1 MNPIF
6 QAMIHTI
13 LRRKRTCRKC
23 KRYQIVPASKGL
35 KFRKSDDDDALQK
48 RKRRS
53 FLSKLFNFD

>member
-6 QAMIHTI
+6 QAIVYHTI

-23 KRYQIVPASKGL
+23 KRDQIVPASKGL

-53 FLSKLFNFD
+53 FL